1 MPTALPVWEQRFG
14 RSGVDWSRSYGV
26 FAEGELVAF
35 LIHAIDEVVRQH
47 TAAVKLTHEYE
58 SPAQPSIT

>member
-1 MPTALPVWEQRFG
+1 MWEQRFG
-14 RSGVDWSRSYGV
+14 RSGVDWSRSYGAFEEV
-26 FAEGELVAF
+26 EHVAF
-35 LIHAIDEVVRQH
+35 IIHAINEVVRQR